1 MFWSLLIPFA
11 AYGMPVI
18 GDPSLMNYNSVI
30 LVGVLL
36 LASIWWFAHGIRKYS
51 GPVLT
56 GIYIEG
62 VSK

>member
-1 MFWSLLIPFA
+1 
-11 AYGMPVI
+11 MPVI

-36 LASIWWFAHGIRKYS
+36 LASIWWFAHGIRKYA